1 MSPDEIAVLV
11 ISSLISVVCLIGH
24 LTTAR
29 HPILTRR
36 ASAEGTV
43 RLGLLAAMA
52 WIYYVLITYAD
63 PSVVGIYR
71 LFYLVMGFA
80 VLHLFGF
87 GGAGRT
93 GMRYAVDVL
102 ERNNLAAGLLAASFI
117 LATGLIFGGSLWG
130 EADPDG
136 EGEGGWWIPMGF
148 FLAGWISLCIATWL
162 YRLRETGGTVRRM
175 RQVRDPRET
184 LGFALYLLSTGW
196 ILMESV
202 SGDFHGWRSGLL
214 PVGAIAAMLIVHE
227 LAGLALN
234 RNANARP
241 KAMSLVEAVFYIATT
256 IGFSYVNTHL
266 LPTWGWAI

>member
-1 MSPDEIAVLV
+1 MSSDEIAVLV
-11 ISSLISVVCLIGH
+11 IASLISVFCIAGH
-24 LTTAR
+24 LFTSR
-29 HPILTRR
+29 HRVMSRR
-36 ASAEGTV
+36 ASAEGIV

-52 WIYYVLITYAD
+52 WITYVLFTYAD

-71 LFYLVMGFA
+71 LFYLVLGFA

-93 GMRYAVDVL
+93 GMRYSVDVL
-102 ERNNLAAGLLAASFI
+102 ERNNPAAGLLAASFI

-148 FLAGWISLCIATWL
+148 FIAGWISLCIATWL
-162 YRLRETGGTVRRM
+162 YRLRETGGTVRRI
-175 RQVRDPRET
+175 RQVRDPREA
-184 LGFALYLLSTGW
+184 LGFSLYLLSTGW

-202 SGDFHGWRSGLL
+202 AGDFHGWRSGLL
-214 PVGAIAAMLIVHE
+214 TTGAIAAMLVVHE
-227 LAGLALN
+227 IAGLVFN

-241 KAMSLVEAVFYIATT
+241 KAMSLVEALLYIATT
-256 IGFSYVNTHL
+256 LGFSYVNQHL
-266 LPTWGWAI
+266 LPAWGWTI